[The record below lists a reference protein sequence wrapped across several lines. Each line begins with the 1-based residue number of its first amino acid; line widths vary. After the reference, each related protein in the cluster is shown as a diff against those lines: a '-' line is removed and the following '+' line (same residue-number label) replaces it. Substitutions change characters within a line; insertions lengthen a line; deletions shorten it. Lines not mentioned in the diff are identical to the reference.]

1 MASDATREDGSLL
14 GVAAPMAR
22 RIVSLLDTTGVDAA
36 TVLTRAGVRR
46 AELDDPAARV
56 PNRAVAALVELASR
70 HIAPAELGAR
80 IAAVREP
87 ATYGA
92 AGLAVVTARTVL
104 DALARAVE
112 LQRAWGDGSRFRFGV
127 HEQRATVSFRHPSA
141 HRLTAAVLAECA
153 LLEVMD
159 AVRVLGAQP
168 SVRPERVELAH
179 ARLEGCSPL
188 PAIFGVEPVFGASE
202 SRIVL
207 SLAVLEREV
216 TVPPE
221 VVADLARTLA
231 RREVDRVAA
240 PAGYA
245 ERVAR
250 LVSEALD
257 PGPPSVDAIA
267 GKLCMSVRTLQR
279 RLGAE
284 GTSFRQ
290 LVDEARQR
298 RAEALVA
305 RGRTATEVAYSIGFA
320 DPSGLARA
328 RRRWSG

>member
-1 MASDATREDGSLL
+1 MASGATREDESLL
-14 GVAAPMAR
+14 GVAALMVR
-22 RIVSLLDTTGVDAA
+22 RIVSLLDAAGVDAA
-36 TVLTRAGVRR
+36 GVLTRAGVRH
-46 AELDDPAARV
+46 AELDDPATRV
-56 PNRAVAALVELASR
+56 PNRTVAALVELASR

-80 IAAVREP
+80 IAVVREP

-92 AGLAVVTARTVL
+92 AGLAVVTSPTVL

-112 LQRAWGDGSRFRFGV
+112 LQRAWADGSRFRLDV
-127 HEQRATVSFRHPSA
+127 HGRRATVSFRHPSA

-153 LLEVMD
+153 LVEVID

-179 ARLEGCSPL
+179 APLEGRSPL

-207 SLAVLEREV
+207 SLAILDREV

-231 RREVDRVAA
+231 RREVARAAA

-245 ERVAR
+245 EG
-250 LVSEALD
+250 S
-257 PGPPSVDAIA
+257 
-267 GKLCMSVRTLQR
+267 
-279 RLGAE
+279 
-284 GTSFRQ
+284 
-290 LVDEARQR
+290 
-298 RAEALVA
+298 
-305 RGRTATEVAYSIGFA
+305 RG
-320 DPSGLARA
+320 
-328 RRRWSG
+328 W